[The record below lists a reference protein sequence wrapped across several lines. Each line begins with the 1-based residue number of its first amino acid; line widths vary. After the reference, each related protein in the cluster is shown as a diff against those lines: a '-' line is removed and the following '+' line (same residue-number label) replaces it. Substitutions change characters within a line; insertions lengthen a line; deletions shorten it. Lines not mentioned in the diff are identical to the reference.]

1 MEKIMSRFNT
11 FNSMLS
17 QSSNNDDDDDDDP
30 QEEDDIPTDCQFNL
44 EEAEKSLERPGT
56 PAEPKRCE
64 VVIPKEDSLKTE
76 YNDATYWQTNTCEQE
91 LADLLADFE

>member
-11 FNSMLS
+11 FNSLLS

-30 QEEDDIPTDCQFNL
+30 QEEDEIPIECQFNL

-56 PAEPKRCE
+56 PVESKRIE
-64 VVIPKEDSLKTE
+64 VMVLKEDSLKTE
-76 YNDATYWQTNTCEQE
+76 YNDASYWQTNLC
-91 LADLLADFE
+91 D